1 MTTDETLATDEEY
14 DPFEEFN
21 RSAGIG
27 VVENPYPIFAM
38 VRATSPLL
46 KEDLSEMIPIEGGM
60 TADLDLPD
68 VYTAFGFDAVQA
80 VLRDGDTFSSSG
92 YADVIGAVMGHT
104 ILEMDEPEHHTYRA
118 LVQQAFSR
126 KAMDTWETE
135 LVRSVVDEH

>member
-1 MTTDETLATDEEY
+1 MSARPAIGDPPMTTDDVAVPAEAPEY

-38 VRATSPLL
+38 ARAMSPLL
-46 KEDLSEMIPIEGGM
+46 KEDLGDLPSIEGGM
-60 TADLDLPD
+60 MMDLPD

-92 YADVIGAVMGHT
+92 
-104 ILEMDEPEHHTYRA
+104 
-118 LVQQAFSR
+118 
-126 KAMDTWETE
+126 
-135 LVRSVVDEH
+135 